1 MDSFGDKWDEECSTI
16 GDKGEI
22 SFIDYGNDKSVYSY
36 NTIEEGPIVISAPF
50 AFVGGKPQSVTVGEN
65 AAVLDAI
72 LWCSS
77 WKQGLPKHFCDA
89 HLPKHDTKI
98 VLEDEG
104 GEEFETKYLWD
115 QVLDGEG
122 FL

>member
-72 LWCSS
+72 L
-77 WKQGLPKHFCDA
+77 
-89 HLPKHDTKI
+89 
-98 VLEDEG
+98 
-104 GEEFETKYLWD
+104 
-115 QVLDGEG
+115 
-122 FL
+122 

>member
-1 MDSFGDKWDEECSTI
+1 VMDSFGDKWDEECSTI

-50 AFVGGKPQSVTVGEN
+50 AFVGGKPQSVTVGET

-72 LWCSS
+72 L
-77 WKQGLPKHFCDA
+77 
-89 HLPKHDTKI
+89 
-98 VLEDEG
+98 
-104 GEEFETKYLWD
+104 
-115 QVLDGEG
+115 
-122 FL
+122 

>member
-16 GDKGEI
+16 SDKGEI
-22 SFIDYGNDKSVYSY
+22 SFIDYGDDKSVCSY

-72 LWCSS
+72 L
-77 WKQGLPKHFCDA
+77 
-89 HLPKHDTKI
+89 
-98 VLEDEG
+98 
-104 GEEFETKYLWD
+104 
-115 QVLDGEG
+115 
-122 FL
+122 